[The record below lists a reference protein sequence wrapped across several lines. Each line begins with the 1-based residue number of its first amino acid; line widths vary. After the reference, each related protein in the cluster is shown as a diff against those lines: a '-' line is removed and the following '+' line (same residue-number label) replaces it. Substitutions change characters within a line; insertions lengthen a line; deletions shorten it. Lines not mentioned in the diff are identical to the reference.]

1 MSDLKVNE
9 VKTDTIK
16 DQTGT
21 TAMTINSAGIVTTGV
36 KHAFYMY
43 RSTSQS
49 ITSGSGFNLIQF
61 DATRVN
67 EGSGVT
73 TGASARYTVPANA
86 GGIFVLH
93 AFGRLETGTDGNA
106 SVQMRLNGTAIGT
119 AYYYN
124 SYYDGFNIS
133 LIRNLSAGDY
143 IDMGITNSVGVTVNV
158 GGADAGDSTYCW
170 GYRLG

>member
-1 MSDLKVNE
+1 MSTLGIENIEHTNGTSALSVNTAG
-9 VKTDTIK
+9 VM
-16 DQTGT
+16 T
-21 TAMTINSAGIVTTGV
+21 TSV

-43 RSTSQS
+43 RSAFQS
-49 ITSGSGFNLIQF
+49 IAHASGYNQIQF

-73 TGASARYTVPANA
+73 LGTNARYTVPSGA
-86 GGIFVLH
+86 GGIYVLH

-106 SVQMRLNGTAIGT
+106 SAQMRLNGTAIGT

-124 SYYDGFNIS
+124 GYYDGFNLS

-143 IDMGITNSVGVTVNV
+143 IEMGITNSVGVTVNV